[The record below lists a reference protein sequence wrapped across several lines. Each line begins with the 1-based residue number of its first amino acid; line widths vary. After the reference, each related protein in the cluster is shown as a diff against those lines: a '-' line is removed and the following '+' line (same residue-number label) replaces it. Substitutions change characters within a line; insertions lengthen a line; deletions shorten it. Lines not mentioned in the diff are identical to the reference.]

1 MIDAWLSEH
10 SEQIKAGKIKVF
22 VEDECHLKGGDICGY
37 GWGDRQER
45 LETEVKNYRDSQTYY
60 GAINCLT
67 GEMTLRS
74 YKSANTLST
83 IQFVQELQSQNP
95 EAKIVLI
102 WDGAS
107 HHRSI
112 EFRDFLAQTNQGQEW
127 NIHCLRFAPYAPQ
140 ENPIE
145 NVWGQLKPMLRSL
158 HFWCRSFLLT
168 EKFQILDLEI
178 LDYSNSRRIIAP
190 SFNYGT
196 NL

>member
-102 WDGAS
+102 
-107 HHRSI
+107 
-112 EFRDFLAQTNQGQEW
+112 
-127 NIHCLRFAPYAPQ
+127 
-140 ENPIE
+140 
-145 NVWGQLKPMLRSL
+145 
-158 HFWCRSFLLT
+158 
-168 EKFQILDLEI
+168 
-178 LDYSNSRRIIAP
+178 
-190 SFNYGT
+190 
-196 NL
+196 